1 MELYLKK
8 LYYRIRYFFDSREL
22 KMKMYAV
29 NKHIIIGNRTDTHA
43 LDILINSPVKGH
55 TNVSIGNDS
64 IIHGEIVLYRHDSK
78 VTIGDRVYIGPGTKI
93 YCYDSV
99 EIKDD
104 VMISWGCTLI
114 DTNAHSLNAEERRN
128 DVLMWA
134 KGWQYKDWSNVKYAK
149 IIIENN
155 SWIGFN
161 SIITKGVVLEENV
174 VVGAG
179 SVVTK
184 KVERNAVVAGNPAQL
199 IKQVE

>member
-1 MELYLKK
+1 
-8 LYYRIRYFFDSREL
+8 
-22 KMKMYAV
+22 MKMYAV

-149 IIIENN
+149 ILIENN
-155 SWIGFN
+155 SLIGFN

-184 KVERNAVVAGNPAQL
+184 RVERNAVVAGNPAQL